1 MGELT
6 TLLDRNRSFAEKFET
21 GDLPIRPRMSTF
33 ILTCIDSRVD
43 PAHLTRPL
51 RPLLTMCWRAL
62 PRPHRAPRP
71 LAK

>member
-43 PAHLTRPL
+43 PAHLFELGLGDAIVIRSGGGWITPAVL
-51 RPLLTMCWRAL
+51 
-62 PRPHRAPRP
+62 
-71 LAK
+71 